1 MKQTKVK
8 FDFMI
13 SSAPIVWDALPL
25 RRVPTQARS
34 REKVAR
40 AIAAA
45 EAIALD
51 EGAEAIN
58 LTRVAA
64 ASGVSVGALYQYLP
78 DRDAIVAVLM
88 ARYHERLERSLE
100 VATDALRDLPR
111 GVDAIDGVLD
121 AVAEI
126 YRDEAAGR
134 ALRTAITTP
143 ELAAARAAH
152 KERMSAHVTELL
164 RRAGVAPS
172 GVDIE
177 VAAAVAFAAADGVLH
192 QAFDA
197 EPALREQML
206 AELRRLLRIY
216 LTAP

>member
-1 MKQTKVK
+1 
-8 FDFMI
+8 MI
-13 SSAPIVWDALPL
+13 PPGPIAWDALPL
-25 RRVPTQARS
+25 RRIPTQARS

-88 ARYHERLERSLE
+88 ARYHDRLERSLQAVTE
-100 VATDALRDLPR
+100 TLDRRLGTD
-111 GVDAIDGVLD
+111 DAIDAVLD
-121 AVAEI
+121 AVVEI

-143 ELAAARAAH
+143 ELVASRAAH
-152 KERMSAHVTELL
+152 KDRMAQGVTELL
-164 RRAGVAPS
+164 RRAGVAPAS
-172 GVDIE
+172 VDLE

-197 EPALREQML
+197 DPTRREQML